1 MKHVC
6 ISTGSFHQHFEGHDY
21 HSRLKKCMNLK
32 GIEGVELLF
41 DVAEHLLHFELT
53 KEEIDFL
60 KGLKFNTIHAPF
72 FESHGKLAD
81 YKDTQFYRK
90 VMDKI
95 YEIYDQI
102 GAHNINIHPEE
113 TSDYS
118 IFRMKGYQYSI
129 ENSPPK
135 YGYSPEFYRNLL
147 DENPHF
153 KMVLDVS
160 RAMEGNELNQLI
172 QKFKKDIIYCHV
184 CACTNGK
191 QNLFLHNLPADV
203 LKSMESIKQ
212 LGSAFISETS
222 YHYPI
227 EFYQKEINFLK
238 KWLGRH

>member
-1 MKHVC
+1 MNHIC

-21 HSRLKKCMNLK
+21 HARLKKCMELD

-41 DVAEHLLHFELT
+41 DNAEHLMHFELT

-60 KGLKFNTIHAPF
+60 KALKFNTIHAPF
-72 FESHGKLAD
+72 FETQGKLAD
-81 YKDTQFYRK
+81 YKNTPFYIN
-90 VMDKI
+90 VMEKI
-95 YEIYDQI
+95 QEIYDQI

-118 IFRMKGYQYSI
+118 LFQWKDYQYSI
-129 ENSPPK
+129 ENSLLK
-135 YGYSPEFYRNLL
+135 YGYSLEFYRNLL

-160 RAMEGNELNQLI
+160 RAMESNQLNEMI

-184 CACTNGK
+184 CAFDNGK
-191 QNLFLHNLPADV
+191 PNIFLHELDSKT
-203 LKSMESIKQ
+203 LKKLEPLKQ
-212 LGSAFISETS
+212 LNCAFISETS
-222 YHYPI
+222 HHHPI